1 MKIAVIGATGN
12 AGSRIVTELLNR
24 GHQVLG
30 IARQPDKMQPRPG
43 LTLTQGDVK
52 DQASLAE
59 LLAGQEAAIHSVRFL
74 DTSAQSAI
82 GAAKKSGVGRFL
94 VVGGAGS
101 LEVAPGTA
109 LVDTP
114 GFPPAYKPEASA
126 GRDFLNALKSEHE
139 LDWTYLSPSVFFS
152 PGERTGKFRL
162 GKDQVLTGADGQSK
176 ISMEDYAIA
185 LADEI
190 EHAQHRR
197 QRFTVGY

>member
-12 AGSRIVTELLNR
+12 AGSRIVTELLSR

-30 IARQPDKMQPRPG
+30 IARHPEKMQPSPG

-52 DQASLAE
+52 DETGLAK
-59 LLAGQEAAIHSVRFL
+59 LLTGQEAAIHSVRFL
-74 DTSAQSAI
+74 DTNAQSAI
-82 GAAKKSGVGRFL
+82 GAAKKSGIKRFL

-101 LEVAPGTA
+101 LEVAPGSA

-114 GFPPAYKPEASA
+114 NFPPAYKPEASG
-126 GRDFLNALKSEHE
+126 GRDFLNTLKSQRE
-139 LDWTYLSPSVFFS
+139 LDWTYLSPSVFFG

-190 EHAQHRR
+190 ENPKHSR

>member
-12 AGSRIVTELLNR
+12 AGSRIVAELLNR

-52 DQASLAE
+52 DQANLAG
-59 LLAGQEAAIHSVRFL
+59 LLAGQEAAVHSVRFL

-82 GAAKKSGVGRFL
+82 GAAKDSGVGRFL

-101 LEVAPGTA
+101 LEIAPGAA
-109 LVDTP
+109 LIDQP
-114 GFPPAYKPEASA
+114 NFPPVAKAEASA
-126 GRDFLNALKSEHE
+126 GRDFLNALKADRE
-139 LDWTYLSPSVFFS
+139 LDWTYLSPSAFFS

-162 GKDQVLTGADGQSK
+162 GKDQLLTGADGQSK

-185 LADEI
+185 LVDEI
-190 EHAQHRR
+190 ENPQHRR